1 MIVHFASLETRI
13 RPLDNV
19 PYLNTRA
26 DDAQVDHNNIYFHS
40 MLNSC
45 GWCYLILMRVIS
57 HMSLKTTRFGNAS
70 NLSLTE
76 GESSS
81 WTWSIKIQSTTGWL
95 FSHFMSTRR
104 RRGKVPPRV
113 KIIRDKVMKPKL
125 WFTKPFLEKL
135 FDMLDE
141 IGIRHRWC
149 LLMHFTFNGDIK
161 FKRMVMKAYPLHHNL
176 IYISCAFR

>member
-1 MIVHFASLETRI
+1 MDPWSDLWLCRTSPCSFRI
-13 RPLDNV
+13 TVDEDTTTGQCPLSEWS
-19 PYLNTRA
+19 

-57 HMSLKTTRFGNAS
+57 HMSLKKTRFGNAS

-81 WTWSIKIQSTTGWL
+81 WTWSIKIQSTAGWR
-95 FSHFMSTRR
+95 FSHFMSTRS
-104 RRGKVPPRV
+104 RRGKASPRV

-125 WFTKPFLEKL
+125 WFGKPFLGKL

-141 IGIRHRWC
+141 MGIPYNQTWEVSVNAF
-149 LLMHFTFNGDIK
+149 HFWWW
-161 FKRMVMKAYPLHHNL
+161 Y
-176 IYISCAFR
+176 